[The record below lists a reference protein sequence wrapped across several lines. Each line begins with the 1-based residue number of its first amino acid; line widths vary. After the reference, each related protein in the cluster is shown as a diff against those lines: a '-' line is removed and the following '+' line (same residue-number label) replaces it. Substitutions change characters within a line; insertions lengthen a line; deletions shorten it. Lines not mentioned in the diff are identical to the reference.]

1 MTLNIKVATL
11 LLGLLIGG
19 VAGYLTRP
27 ESAQIK
33 IGDMSV
39 EFSNNHV
46 SSGSS
51 GDLTSGQA
59 RHIMLYTLIGGVVGL
74 LVGFAVDRR
83 R

>member
-1 MTLNIKVATL
+1 MTLNSKVATL

-33 IGDMSV
+33 IGGVSV
-39 EFSNNHV
+39 EFSDNHV

-51 GDLTSGQA
+51 DDLTSGQA
-59 RHIMLYTLIGGVVGL
+59 RHIMLYTLIGGVAGL
-74 LVGFAVDRR
+74 LLGFVVDRR